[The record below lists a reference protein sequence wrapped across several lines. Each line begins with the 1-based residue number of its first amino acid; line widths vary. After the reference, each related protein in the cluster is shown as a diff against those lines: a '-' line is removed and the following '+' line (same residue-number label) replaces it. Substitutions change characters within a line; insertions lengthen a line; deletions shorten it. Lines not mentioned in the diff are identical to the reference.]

1 MQQYHLTLKAHQR
14 PETLERILRV
24 VRHRGFALCTL
35 SAEIQQKELV
45 LSLVVQSSRE
55 LSLLVTQLEKLIDI
69 VEVDYNQ

>member
-14 PETLERILRV
+14 PEALERILRV
-24 VRHRGFALCTL
+24 VRHRGFELCTL
-35 SAEIQQKELV
+35 SAEIQQKVLV